1 MAAQIP
7 LIVPNGYYD
16 KLGATTIRTPI
27 ALERMLNGPI
37 LKVNNPLWPMTNPP
51 NKSANEADATGGRP
65 LSSGASP
72 MPDFNQPMGGM
83 PAGYGGLLNSAQ
95 QQLVRMPDGTYALSP
110 RAVSPQGM
118 YDGTYPASSPP
129 PGVSRVTPEGLNVY
143 SRPTVA
149 IGPDGNPVTMAR
161 SGGPGVGNTWANV
174 ASAPPVQTA
183 SRPAPP
189 VSAPKTGGNFFDFLG
204 TAFSNKQP
212 PVYTADNPP
221 PRAPSSP
228 IPGGPTIDA
237 TNPIDL
243 YRLGLSPSKP
253 QPAALG
259 AIDDMLGGSGR
270 STGQP
275 FPLMGFNRPMMPAR
289 SGGSPLIGPRDQQW
303 VNEGPDM
310 AALDAITKGAKPN
323 VALPRAR
330 PSPPQI
336 PGAITFKK
344 GDTVSALA
352 KQRGMT
358 VASFADLFGIA
369 NPNKIKAGQ
378 TVFRQAPPVPRMP
391 PAGLSR
397 GPVAPVPRTPS
408 PLMQRTP
415 ASQGETFD
423 RVWAEARG

>member
-1 MAAQIP
+1 MANNFIRSSGGFDEFYNGNMTP
-7 LIVPNGYYD
+7 PVKGPNNTLVPVPNW
-16 KLGATTIRTPI
+16 L
-27 ALERMLNGPI
+27 
-37 LKVNNPLWPMTNPP
+37 PP
-51 NKSANEADATGGRP
+51 AAI
-65 LSSGASP
+65 
-72 MPDFNQPMGGM
+72 
-83 PAGYGGLLNSAQ
+83 Y
-95 QQLVRMPDGTYALSP
+95 
-110 RAVSPQGM
+110 QGM
-118 YDGTYPASSPP
+118 YPTPATP

-149 IGPDGNPVTMAR
+149 IGPDGNPVGMPSQR
-161 SGGPGVGNTWANV
+161 SAGLGAGTWANL
-174 ASAPPVQTA
+174 AGAPPVQTA
-183 SRPAPP
+183 ARPGPP

-204 TAFSNKQP
+204 SAFSNKQP

-221 PRAPSSP
+221 PRAPSQP
-228 IPGGPTIDA
+228 IPSGPTIDA

-270 STGQP
+270 STAQP
-275 FPLMGFNRPMMPAR
+275 FPLMGFNRPMMPPR

-310 AALDAITKGAKPN
+310 AALDAITKGGAPN
-323 VALPRAR
+323 VGLPRAR

-358 VASFADLFGIA
+358 VSSFADLFGIS

-378 TVFRQAPPVPRMP
+378 TVFRQAPPVPMP
-391 PAGLSR
+391 GRPMALSR
-397 GPVAPVPRTPS
+397 GPAPPVPRMEPAAFNRAR
-408 PLMQRTP
+408 QIAEGK
-415 ASQGETFD
+415 ASQLDEFGMI
-423 RVWAEARG
+423 R